1 MTLTDREFVAAF
13 EDCTLPGS
21 MFHHREHVRLA
32 WLYLEAHPEA
42 EAEQRMSE
50 GIRRFATSL
59 GAAAKYHHTLTLFWM
74 RACAEGRRA
83 TPSATSFDEFVAAQ
97 PVLLDKG
104 IVDRYYSPGVLGSEA
119 AKSGWVAPDL
129 LPLGAR

>member
-21 MFHHREHVRLA
+21 SFHHREHVRLA

-42 EAEQRMSE
+42 DAERLMEE

-74 RACAEGRRA
+74 RACAEARRRGP
-83 TPSATSFDEFVAAQ
+83 TGDFDAFVAAH
-97 PVLLDKG
+97 PDLLDKNL
-104 IVDRYYSPGVLGSEA
+104 VDRYYSRGSLETGA

-129 LPLGAR
+129 RPLD